1 MSVTN
6 QSQQLAALYETDFAQ
21 WIDSTVQL
29 LKKRQFADLD
39 LENLIEEIEA
49 LSRRD
54 KREIRSRLIKLLSH
68 LLKYAFQPESRS
80 NSWISTITKQRRQ
93 IILILEDSP
102 SLREYLTE
110 NYSGCYAR
118 ARKEAADETG
128 LELNTFPE
136 QCPFS
141 ETDVLTEGWLP

>member
-1 MSVTN
+1 MSVTD
-6 QSQQLAALYETDFAQ
+6 QSQQLASLYETDFAQ
-21 WIDSTVQL
+21 WVESTVQL
-29 LKKRQFADLD
+29 LRKRQFADID

-68 LLKYAFQPESRS
+68 LLKHAFQPESRS
-80 NSWISTITKQRRQ
+80 SSWISTIIEQRRQ

-110 NYSGCYAR
+110 NYAGCYTK

-128 LELNTFPE
+128 LELITFPDR
-136 QCPFS
+136 CPFT